1 MSRHALLQF
10 ERKARAQ
17 GFRQVAG
24 IDEAGRG
31 PLAGPVVAAACLI
44 PPNLFFPEVNDS
56 KQLTAKKRDELF
68 QLITTHPKIRY
79 GVGIVCHETIDRI
92 NIARAAEEAM
102 LIACRQLDPQP
113 DLLLVDGLPLPHP
126 FLAVWKIIKGDTL
139 SHSIAAASII
149 AKVTRDSLMDEY
161 DEQWPEYGFKSHKG
175 YGTAKH
181 MAALK
186 EHGPC
191 PIHRKSYAPVAALLV
206 N

>member
-1 MSRHALLQF
+1 VSRRALLQF

-17 GFRQVAG
+17 GFKQVAG

-31 PLAGPVVAAACLI
+31 PLAGPVVAAACLL
-44 PPNLFFPEVNDS
+44 PHNLFFPEVNDS
-56 KQLTAKKRDELF
+56 KQLTTKKREELF
-68 QLITTHPKIRY
+68 QILTTHPQIRY

-92 NIARAAEEAM
+92 NIARAAEQAM
-102 LIACRQLDPQP
+102 LVACSKLDPQP

-126 FLAVWKIIKGDTL
+126 SLTVWNIIKGDML

-149 AKVTRDSLMDEY
+149 AKVIRDSLMDEY
-161 DEQWPEYGFKSHKG
+161 HEQWPEYGFKSHKG

-181 MAALK
+181 LAALK

-191 PIHRKSYAPVAALLV
+191 PIHRKSYAPVAAV
-206 N
+206 ER